1 VPELFLVAGA
11 TVHVE
16 KLSED
21 FMTLV
26 TVCRAANFYGDA
38 ATDFLLPLAAFC

>member
-1 VPELFLVAGA
+1 MELFLVAGA

-16 KLSED
+16 KLSAN
-21 FMTLV
+21 FITLAA
-26 TVCRAANFYGDA
+26 VCHAANFCGTA